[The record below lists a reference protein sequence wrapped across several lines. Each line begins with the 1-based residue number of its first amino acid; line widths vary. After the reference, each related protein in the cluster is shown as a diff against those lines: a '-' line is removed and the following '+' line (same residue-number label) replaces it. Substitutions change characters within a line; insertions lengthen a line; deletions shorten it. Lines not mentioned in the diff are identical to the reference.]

1 MSPSQNCILCNHEA
15 VGILRQPS
23 SDTYQ
28 IECKVCGKY
37 KSTDLHDPGFRQLS
51 EAERT
56 MLSAYTR
63 ELYEYNEPIPELHVL
78 DDQNQIKNIIE
89 RYKKKSVVEKLDNLI
104 LYVGKKSHYFG
115 EALSIHGEDDYP
127 ITFSINKNEFDKIK
141 EQAFKSKFFLEPSP
155 HGNVQLDW
163 LGSQRIEEIKKAG
176 HPTKK
181 CFVAM
186 SCADELRAI
195 YDNGIRL
202 AVLGTGYDPVF
213 IEREETNEKICDRI
227 VAEIRSCKFLVADV
241 TGERQNVYYEAGF
254 AQGLGRDVIWTCKQ
268 GETLHFDTRQYKHII
283 WQSPEDLKKQLINR
297 IRATILIIFMRLKD

>member
-1 MSPSQNCILCNHEA
+1 MSPLPNCILCNHEA
-15 VGILRQPS
+15 KDYSKQSGTEIYL
-23 SDTYQ
+23 
-28 IECKVCGKY
+28 IECKICGRY
-37 KSTDLHDPGFRQLS
+37 KSTSFNDLSLKVLS
-51 EAERT
+51 VAEKT

-89 RYKKKSVVEKLDNLI
+89 RYGKKTVVEKLDNLI

-115 EALSIHGEDDYP
+115 EALQIHGESDYP
-127 ITFSINKNEFDKIK
+127 VTYSIKKEEFDKIK
-141 EQAFKSKFFLEPSP
+141 EQAFKSQYFLLPSP
-155 HGNVQLDW
+155 QGNVQLDW
-163 LGSQRIEEIKKAG
+163 LGWQRMEEIKKAG

-195 YDNGIRL
+195 YDDGIRL
-202 AVLGTGYDPVF
+202 AVQETGYDPIF

-227 VAEIRSCKFLVADV
+227 VAEIRSCKFLIADV

-283 WQSPEDLKKQLINR
+283 WQSHEDLKKQLINR
-297 IRATILIIFMRLKD
+297 IKATIL